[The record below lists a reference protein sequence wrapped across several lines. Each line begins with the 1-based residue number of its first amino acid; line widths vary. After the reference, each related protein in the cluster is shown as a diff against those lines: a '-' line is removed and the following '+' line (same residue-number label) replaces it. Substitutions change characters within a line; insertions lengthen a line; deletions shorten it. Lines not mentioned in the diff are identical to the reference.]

1 MDYPNL
7 IFLKNIHTDKKRVT
21 LISFGWWDMG
31 KFYFVLYAL
40 FRFSKNIYIRIICR
54 EKVIYKLIPW
64 NFHSCFKSMLL
75 FIERSQTKKLVS
87 SLQPSHQK
95 LIRIISGTNMNVK
108 VLFFTSF
115 NFNVSCIK
123 WNHSD
128 FHQMTLKNQTRQ
140 QMTLNQ
146 LIPN

>member
-7 IFLKNIHTDKKRVT
+7 IFLKNIHTDRKRVT

-31 KFYFVLYAL
+31 KFYFVLYVL
-40 FRFSKNIYIRIICR
+40 FRFSEKIYIRIICR

-64 NFHSCFKSMLL
+64 NFHSCFISMLL

-95 LIRIISGTNMNVK
+95 LIRIIFGTNMNVK
-108 VLFFTSF
+108 LLFLLVLILMSLALSEVILIFIRWLWKTKPD
-115 NFNVSCIK
+115 NK
-123 WNHSD
+123 WH
-128 FHQMTLKNQTRQ
+128 
-140 QMTLNQ
+140 
-146 LIPN
+146 